1 MRDFTTHVRN
11 GTNGTAAVSF
21 YEELHV
27 RKPSKLYEGLGNL
40 EVIRV
45 FPVFPEWCL
54 GNGCGHLNFDMLKHD
69 CMAM

>member
-21 YEELHV
+21 YEDI
-27 RKPSKLYEGLGNL
+27 RKPNKLYEGLGNL

-45 FPVFPEWCL
+45 FPEWCL
-54 GNGCGHLNFDMLKHD
+54 GNGFVTFEL
-69 CMAM
+69 